1 MYLLSI
7 YQKLSDKIAK
17 RDDPFSNANMLS
29 VIIFMVVIQ
38 KYIIE
43 SVLTNMLMDADFFT

>member
-1 MYLLSI
+1 MTMYMLTV
-7 YQKLSDKIAK
+7 YQKFADKVVK

-43 SVLTNMLMDADFFT
+43 EIL